1 MNQVEVAAPLIGRD
15 QTIAAQSLL
24 EGLQLRIQPFV
35 VAHVAIIMIDDLAGK
50 MDSLPIALDLFD
62 AYLLN
67 LSGQYQPV
75 APADDSLTLLTSTG
89 LRRSSLPQPSMY
101 PNPTRDQVFLQN
113 PGGEPGSLTLID
125 AQGRIL
131 WRRPLQGAHMRLALG
146 KLAAGAYRLKWQTAS
161 GQAVLPLTV
170 LPQLC

>member
-75 APADDSLTLLTSTG
+75 APAGDSLTLLTSTG

-170 LPQLC
+170 LPQ